1 MQVAENV
8 TVGSGALIGWRLL
21 PEPAQKQVREQL
33 ADLAR
38 TSPESW
44 PAAVV
49 QPLDHLPDRYE
60 LRAEELRVFFHRA
73 PSGQITILH
82 LVFQETLDRYF
93 PSSPAAATT

>member
-8 TVGSGALIGWRLL
+8 TVGPGALIGWSLL
-21 PEPAQKQVREQL
+21 PEAAQKQVREQL

-38 TSPESW
+38 IPPASW
-44 PAAVV
+44 PTASV

-60 LRAEELRVFFHRA
+60 LKAEELRVFFHRT

-93 PSSPAAATT
+93 PSSTAPAAT